1 MLDHQ
6 QNNAA
11 PKLLDQVRLV
21 LRRNHYSIRTEEAY
35 VQWIMRFIHF
45 HKMKHP
51 QKMDNSHIEAFLN
64 HLALQNVAASTQNQA
79 FSALLFLYKHVL
91 HTELQGPIK
100 AIRAK
105 KPQRLPTVLTRTEV
119 WQVIDSLS
127 PSHQLIATLLYGG
140 GLRLLECLR
149 LRIKDIDFAQQQ
161 IIVRRGKGDKD
172 RITMLPNSAKTSL
185 TQHLKGVEALHQK
198 DLTLGY
204 GDVYLPNALER
215 KYPKANRE
223 WIWQYVFPSHKLSVD
238 PRTGKVRRHHV
249 DESGF
254 RKAVRRSAQQAKI
267 KKHVSPH
274 AFRHSFATHLLE
286 DGYDIRTIQE
296 LMGHKDVS
304 TTMIYTHVLNRGGLV
319 VRSPADRPM
328 KQNEATP

>member
-1 MLDHQ
+1 MLDNQ

-21 LRRNHYSIRTEEAY
+21 MRRNHYSIRTEQAY

-45 HKMKHP
+45 HQMKHP
-51 QKMDNSHIEAFLN
+51 QTMNTAHIEAFLN

-91 HTELQGPIK
+91 QTELQDPIN
-100 AIRAK
+100 AMRAK
-105 KPQRLPTVLTRTEV
+105 KPQRLPTVLTRTEI
-119 WQVIDSLS
+119 WQVINTLS
-127 PSHQLIATLLYGG
+127 NSHQLIAILLYGG

-149 LRIKDIDFAQQQ
+149 LRVKDIDFAQHQ
-161 IIVRRGKGDKD
+161 IIVRSGKGDKD
-172 RITMLPNSAKTSL
+172 RITMLPNRAKTGL
-185 TQHLKGVEALHQK
+185 IQHLKGVEALHQK
-198 DLTLGY
+198 DLALGY
-204 GDVYLPNALER
+204 GAVYLPNALER
-215 KYPKANRE
+215 KYPNANRE
-223 WIWQYVFPSHKLSVD
+223 WIWQYVFPSHRLSVD
-238 PRTGKVRRHHV
+238 PRTGQVRRHHI

-274 AFRHSFATHLLE
+274 TFRHSFATHLLE

-319 VRSPADRPM
+319 VRSPADHR
-328 KQNEATP
+328 TVI